1 MEKNKRVGCSG
12 ERIEDPKDL
21 TANRYPLTAIRYPL
35 TANCYP
41 LTAKCYPLTA
51 NCYPLNASS
60 GFTLIELMVS
70 TSILG
75 FIGLAILTTFGSG
88 FHVYERVQSYG
99 GLQAEALLSV
109 EEMSRDLNNMF
120 AFSGIA
126 FEGDAQKIAFP
137 AVIETVETIEEEERA
152 VSSVGQIAYYL
163 TGDDDQKILMRDEW
177 NYSQVSVGDKSKDD
191 QSGFFSY
198 VKDLQFS
205 YYFFDKENEEY
216 IWKDSWFE
224 EEDKGLP
231 AAVKINLT
239 YEDRGQDIAL
249 LRTVF
254 LVSPQVVENGE
265 EDEEGEEEGESE
277 GYGEE
282 EFEEEV

>member
-1 MEKNKRVGCSG
+1 MMRKRKKKRDRLQAFVESLNK
-12 ERIEDPKDL
+12 
-21 TANRYPLTAIRYPL
+21 
-35 TANCYP
+35 
-41 LTAKCYPLTA
+41 
-51 NCYPLNASS
+51 

-75 FIGLAILTTFGSG
+75 LIGLAILTTFGSG

-109 EEMSRDLNNMF
+109 EEMSRDLNNTF

-137 AVIETVETIEEEERA
+137 AVIETVETIEEEERV

-163 TGDDDQKILMRDEW
+163 AGDDEQKILMRDEW
-177 NYSQVSVGDKSKDD
+177 NYSQAGVGDKSKDD

-216 IWKDSWFE
+216 IWKDSWSE

-239 YEDRGQDIAL
+239 YEDRGRDIAF

-254 LVSPQVVENGE
+254 LASAPIVEAR
-265 EDEEGEEEGESE
+265 EEEGDEDE
-277 GYGEE
+277 DYGGGRD
-282 EFEEEV
+282 

>member
-1 MEKNKRVGCSG
+1 MRKARKRKKS
-12 ERIEDPKDL
+12 R
-21 TANRYPLTAIRYPL
+21 
-35 TANCYP
+35 
-41 LTAKCYPLTA
+41 
-51 NCYPLNASS
+51 

-70 TSILG
+70 SSILG
-75 FIGLAILTTFGSG
+75 LIGLAILTTFGSG

-99 GLQAEALLSV
+99 GLQADAILSV
-109 EEMSRDLNNMF
+109 EEMSRDLANTF
-120 AFSGIA
+120 FFSELA
-126 FEGDAQKIAFP
+126 FEGEAQKITFP
-137 AVIETVETIEEEERA
+137 AVIETLKTTDDGQQA
-152 VSSVGQIAYYL
+152 VTSVGQIAYYL
-163 TGDDDQKILMRDEW
+163 AGDDEQKILMRDEW
-177 NYSQVSVGDKSKDD
+177 NYSQAGVGDKSKDD

-254 LVSPQVVENGE
+254 LVSPQVVEGGQE
-265 EDEEGEEEGESE
+265 EEEGEEEKGESE